1 MKKLLILS
9 VALATPA
16 FAQQLDTQTTIA
28 SRVAENAIN
37 PAQVVL
43 FDRADIEAS
52 NAQTL
57 TDLLATQAGFQF
69 SKTGGVAQAS
79 NLYINGLDSKQIVF
93 LINGQ
98 RIGSATAGTT
108 EFQLI
113 PLEQIE
119 RVEIIKGSR
128 ASIYGADAQGGVI
141 NLITRQDV
149 PSTTINTAI
158 GTDETRQIGVR
169 SAAKLGDTSVYISA
183 LHNAARGYDIKEN
196 SDTDADGYERN
207 GVTAGVSY
215 QFTDAQSAGLDLQ
228 ANKGNYQYDSSF
240 GGDEADFDNRVI
252 SAFYQLQT
260 TRADVRLQAGRSSDK
275 SWNFGQGISR
285 SSADLF
291 STEQDSLDLTGLIR
305 INPKHAVLIGA
316 DYRKSDVSASDT
328 AYDETSISTQGG
340 YLGYRFH
347 GENIVLETGS
357 RYDDDEQYGDFWS
370 FNTNAVL
377 NFSNGD
383 SLALGQATAFRAPT
397 FNELYYP
404 SYGNPDLSVERSRIW
419 NIDYTL
425 PLVDG
430 SLLISGQ
437 RALFTD
443 QIDSTPKNIGHSEI
457 NSLTITWEQHWS
469 RAFSSRLI
477 QEWLDAQDLDND
489 RRLARRAPRVS
500 KAIVSY
506 QASRWDANI
515 EGSYHQR
522 SVEYTWMGD
531 SIPLASYSVFNV
543 NTNYQVNSQLSLG
556 LRIENL
562 LNHDY
567 STANG
572 YIAEGRYAQLSGRF
586 QF

>member
-1 MKKLLILS
+1 MKKLVILS
-9 VALATPA
+9 AVLAAPV

-37 PAQVVL
+37 PAQIIL

-57 TDLLATQAGFQF
+57 TDLLATQAGVQF
-69 SKTGGVAQAS
+69 STSGGVAQVS
-79 NLYINGLDSKQIVF
+79 NLYINGLDSRQIVF

-98 RIGSATAGTT
+98 RIGSATAGST

-141 NLITRQDV
+141 NIITRQEAA
-149 PSTTINTAI
+149 STTMNTAI

-169 SAAKLGDTSVYISA
+169 SATKIGAASVYFSV

-215 QFTDAQSAGLDLQ
+215 QFTDTQSAGLDLQ
-228 ANKGNYQYDSSF
+228 ANKGNYQYDSSY
-240 GGDEADFDNRVI
+240 GADEADFDNRVI

-260 TRADVRLQAGRSSDK
+260 ARTELRLQAGQSSDQ

-291 STEQDSLDLTGLIR
+291 STKQDSIDVTGLVNL
-305 INPKHAVLIGA
+305 NPQHAVLIGA
-316 DYRKSDVSASDT
+316 DYRNSDVSASDT
-328 AYDETSISTQGG
+328 EYTETSVSTQGG

-347 GENIVLETGS
+347 GENIVLEAGS
-357 RYDDDEQYGDFWS
+357 RYDDNQQYGDFWS

-383 SLALGQATAFRAPT
+383 TLALGQATAFRAPT

-425 PLVDG
+425 PLTDG
-430 SLLISGQ
+430 KILLSGQ

-443 QIDSTPKNIGHSEI
+443 QIDWTPQNIGQSTI
-457 NSLTITWEQHWS
+457 NSLTITWQQEWS

-489 RRLARRAPRVS
+489 RRLAHRAPRVS

-506 QASRWDANI
+506 QANRWDANI
-515 EGSYHQR
+515 EASYHQS
-522 SVEYTWMGD
+522 SVEYTWIGD
-531 SIPLASYSVFNV
+531 SIALASYSVFNV
-543 NTNYQVNSQLSLG
+543 NTNYQVNNQLTLG

-562 LNHDY
+562 LDHDY
-567 STANG
+567 STANE
-572 YIAEGRYAQLSGRF
+572 YLAKGRYAQLSGRF